1 MQQFSFLHFFFNVFS
16 ENIPFQQTQTTYIL
30 TLLFLL
36 YVDLILTTTSASI
49 VAFLENLP
57 EPPPLEE
64 IIASAPPPEKGSFKD
79 VVTSGHTMVQ
89 DDRAAKKKSMKERRE
104 AVEDANAAADME
116 RINQASRNL
125 ASTIGEGM
133 SYFPKFQNIYFE
145 LVILS
150 F

>member
-1 MQQFSFLHFFFNVFS
+1 MYQLF
-16 ENIPFQQTQTTYIL
+16 Y
-30 TLLFLL
+30 LLFM
-36 YVDLILTTTSASI
+36 LISSYKRTSVSL
-49 VAFLENLP
+49 VVFFLENLP

-79 VVTSGHTMVQ
+79 LVTSGHTMVQ
-89 DDRAAKKKSMKERRE
+89 DDRAAKKKSMQERRE

-133 SYFPKFQNIYFE
+133 SFISKFQNIYF
-145 LVILS
+145 
-150 F
+150 

>member
-1 MQQFSFLHFFFNVFS
+1 MYQLF
-16 ENIPFQQTQTTYIL
+16 Y
-30 TLLFLL
+30 LLFM
-36 YVDLILTTTSASI
+36 LISSYKRTSVSL
-49 VAFLENLP
+49 VVFFLENLP

-79 VVTSGHTMVQ
+79 LVTSGHTMVQ
-89 DDRAAKKKSMKERRE
+89 DDRAAKKKSMQERRE

-133 SYFPKFQNIYFE
+133 SLYLLFSNFQNIFFE